1 MVSVSRRQL
10 AVLAALLIAIVSA
23 SAQAAVT
30 ARVDRRTIDLNESFL
45 FEVVVD
51 TDINVEPD
59 ISALEVDFDVLQRN
73 QLSNT
78 MIVNNEIT
86 RSRTWTYQLMA
97 KRTGQVEIPPVTVA
111 GESSQPI
118 PILVREPTQSP
129 PGEADVF
136 ITAEVDNEETYVQSQ
151 VLYRIKV
158 YRAVPTRQP
167 ALRDPAFEGAEV
179 LIESDAIDERS
190 YDSVLNGR
198 TYNVVERV
206 YPVFP
211 QQSGEVKISPAR
223 FEARVLRDGRITGRK
238 VFESESQTIRVLPIP
253 DPPAEFPDA
262 AWLPARD
269 LQLMDGWSRD
279 IDELSAG
286 EPITRNVVI
295 SVLGQLETQIPALP
309 PPVVDGVSIYPDR
322 PELSRTIEPSGIR
335 GVRKEQYALIGVAP
349 GTVRLPAVE
358 IPWWD
363 VSAGEWRVARLP
375 GRSIDVIGSGEPAV
389 VEPPPV
395 ETEPVETAEAP
406 ADPESAQSDFWQLVA
421 EILAVL
427 WLLTLVAWWWQT
439 RPQRRREPEEK
450 EMAPPPVHK
459 QQSRCLK
466 DARRAAQEG
475 DGQGV
480 RKALLEWARLEWPER
495 APRSIGALA
504 ERVSSPLSDE
514 LLKLSG
520 AAYGANG
527 ASWDGD
533 AIAQYLRSFA
543 VLDDQAASR
552 SDDPLPPLMP
562 Q

>member
-211 QQSGEVKISPAR
+211 QQSGEVKISTAR

>member
-1 MVSVSRRQL
+1 M
-10 AVLAALLIAIVSA
+10 
-23 SAQAAVT
+23 
-30 ARVDRRTIDLNESFL
+30 
-45 FEVVVD
+45 
-51 TDINVEPD
+51 
-59 ISALEVDFDVLQRN
+59 
-73 QLSNT
+73 
-78 MIVNNEIT
+78 
-86 RSRTWTYQLMA
+86 
-97 KRTGQVEIPPVTVA
+97 
-111 GESSQPI
+111 
-118 PILVREPTQSP
+118 
-129 PGEADVF
+129 
-136 ITAEVDNEETYVQSQ
+136 
-151 VLYRIKV
+151 
-158 YRAVPTRQP
+158 
-167 ALRDPAFEGAEV
+167 
-179 LIESDAIDERS
+179 
-190 YDSVLNGR
+190 
-198 TYNVVERV
+198 
-206 YPVFP
+206 
-211 QQSGEVKISPAR
+211 
-223 FEARVLRDGRITGRK
+223 
-238 VFESESQTIRVLPIP
+238 
-253 DPPAEFPDA
+253 
-262 AWLPARD
+262 
-269 LQLMDGWSRD
+269 
-279 IDELSAG
+279 
-286 EPITRNVVI
+286 
-295 SVLGQLETQIPALP
+295 
-309 PPVVDGVSIYPDR
+309 GVS
-322 PELSRTIEPSGIR
+322 
-335 GVRKEQYALIGVAP
+335 P

-363 VSAGEWRVARLP
+363 VSAGEWRFARLP

-389 VEPPPV
+389 VEPPPA

-427 WLLTLVAWWWQT
+427 WLLTHVAWWWQT

-450 EMAPPPVHK
+450 EIAPPPVHK